1 MNREQRRKQ
10 DRENRR
16 NSKKNYQYVG
26 IKEIPVQAIQHD
38 PNLKEPDKE
47 MIELCQHE
55 YDWKETNAIKHE
67 VSKALIMTGVSYL
80 DSLCALR
87 FDITPADD
95 KVLVRN
101 TMYHICNTV
110 NYFLGLCV
118 GDRDIT
124 IRELINEAK
133 ENKESNVVMPV
144 PEGTEIY
151 PMQPL
156 PNEDAV
162 DDLYAGFVV
171 SHAYELARYITNA
184 KPSDI
189 NGDEEYVLE
198 VLNMIVKKTR
208 ELLPEAEVDSESF
221 IVEL

>member
-10 DRENRR
+10 ARENRR

-26 IKEIPVQAIQHD
+26 IKEIPVRAIQHD
-38 PNLKEPDKE
+38 PNLKELDE
-47 MIELCQHE
+47 EILQLCQHE
-55 YDWKETNAIKHE
+55 YDWKETNAVKHE
-67 VSKALIMTGVSYL
+67 VSQGVIMTGVSYL

-101 TMYHICNTV
+101 TMYHICNAV
-110 NYFLGLCV
+110 NYFLGLC
-118 GDRDIT
+118 GDDRDIT

-133 ENKESNVVMPV
+133 ANKETNVIMPV
-144 PEGTEIY
+144 PEGAEIY

-156 PNEDAV
+156 SNEDAV
-162 DDLYAGFVV
+162 DDLYAGFIV
-171 SHAYELARYITNA
+171 SHAYDLARHITNA

-189 NGDEEYVLE
+189 IGDEEYVFE
-198 VLNMIVKKTR
+198 VLNMIVKKTK

>member
-1 MNREQRRKQ
+1 MNRAERRKHE
-10 DRENRR
+10 RENRR

-26 IKEIPVQAIQHD
+26 TKDIPVQAIQHD

-47 MIELCQHE
+47 ILELCQHE
-55 YDWKETNAIKHE
+55 YEWKETNAIKHE
-67 VSKALIMTGVSYL
+67 VSRGLIMTGISYL

-87 FDITPADD
+87 FDIIPADD

-101 TMYHICNTV
+101 TIYHICNTV

-118 GDRDIT
+118 GDWDIT

-144 PEGTEIY
+144 PEGAEIY

-171 SHAYELARYITNA
+171 RHAYELADYLTNA
-184 KPSDI
+184 RPSVI
-189 NGDEEYVLE
+189 VGDVECIFE
-198 VLNMIVKKTR
+198 VLNMIVKKTK
-208 ELLPEAEVDSESF
+208 ELFPEAEVDSESF

>member
-47 MIELCQHE
+47 ILELCQHE
-55 YDWKETNAIKHE
+55 YEWKETNAIKHE
-67 VSKALIMTGVSYL
+67 VSRGLIMTGISYL
-80 DSLCALR
+80 GSLCALR

-101 TMYHICNTV
+101 TMYHICNAVTTIV
-110 NYFLGLCV
+110 GL
-118 GDRDIT
+118 IT
-124 IRELINEAK
+124 EAK
-133 ENKESNVVMPV
+133 ARKCNNVEMPV
-144 PEGTEIY
+144 PEGAEIY

-171 SHAYELARYITNA
+171 THAYELARLITNA

-189 NGDEEYVLE
+189 IGDEEYVLE
-198 VLNMIVKKTR
+198 VLNMIVKKTK